1 MTPDL
6 LQRIKHC
13 KTLPAIPALPLQILQ
28 MCRSEDADI
37 KKMGDLISKDPTFV
51 AKVLNV
57 ANSSFY
63 GGARHKVTTVTQ
75 AITLLG
81 MNSVATLAFCF
92 SLYRDLS
99 RHGSKGFD
107 HIQYWRRS
115 LLASVSGRVLGTWA
129 RVIEVEEIF
138 LAALLQDIGVLVLS
152 ETHSEMYGD
161 LITQANRN
169 HARLQELEREHLGSD
184 HTEVGAWLAENWQ
197 LPELLQAAIR
207 CSHDSLET
215 DLPEEFG
222 PVVKCVACTG
232 RLADIW
238 CDPETERAVGDAITG
253 AQELL
258 RMNLT
263 HFEES
268 LDKIAQGF
276 LEMAGIFQIDLGN
289 PQEIQE
295 TLEKAKEVIRNPAT
309 ADSPQAASVS

>member
-6 LQRIKHC
+6 LQRIKSC
-13 KTLPAIPALPLQILQ
+13 KTLPAIPALPLQVLQ

-107 HIQYWRRS
+107 HVQYWRRS

-129 RVIEVEEIF
+129 RVADVEEIF

-152 ETHSEMYGD
+152 ETHPEIYGD
-161 LITQANRN
+161 LITQADRN
-169 HARLQELEREHLGSD
+169 HTRLQDLEREHLGSD

-197 LPELLQAAIR
+197 LPELLQIAIR
-207 CSHDSLET
+207 CSHDPMEMNV
-215 DLPEEFG
+215 PAEFMG
-222 PVVKCVACTG
+222 VVKCVAFTG

-238 CDPETERAVGDAITG
+238 CQSDTESAVREAAGT
-253 AQELL
+253 AQDLL
-258 RMNLT
+258 RMNPSDLQD
-263 HFEES
+263 S
-268 LDKIAQGF
+268 LEKITQGF

-289 PQEIQE
+289 PQEIQA
-295 TLEKAKEVIRNPAT
+295 TLDKAKEIVSNPST
-309 ADSPQAASVS
+309 SDTSQPASVS

>member
-6 LQRIKHC
+6 LQRIKNC
-13 KTLPAIPALPLQILQ
+13 KTLPAIPALPLQVLQ

-99 RHGSKGFD
+99 RHGGKGFD
-107 HIQYWRRS
+107 HVQYWRRS

-129 RVIEVEEIF
+129 RIVDVEEIF

-152 ETHSEMYGD
+152 ETHPELYGD

-169 HARLQELEREHLGSD
+169 HSRLRELEQEHLGSD

-197 LPELLQAAIR
+197 LPELLQVAIR
-207 CSHDSLET
+207 CSHDSLEIEV
-215 DLPEEFG
+215 PEEFLQ
-222 PVVKCVACTG
+222 VVKCVAFTG
-232 RLADIW
+232 RLADVW
-238 CDPETERAVGDAITG
+238 CDPETEQAVREVVTG
-253 AQELL
+253 AQEGLG
-258 RMNLT
+258 MNLT
-263 HFEES
+263 HLEES
-268 LDKIAQGF
+268 LDKVTQGF
-276 LEMAGIFQIDLGN
+276 LEMSGIFQIDLGN

-295 TLEKAKEVIRNPAT
+295 TLDKAKEIMRNLAT
-309 ADSPQAASVS
+309 SDSPQPTSVS

>member
-6 LQRIKHC
+6 LQRIKNC
-13 KTLPAIPALPLQILQ
+13 KTLPAIPALPLQVLQ

-63 GGARHKVTTVTQ
+63 GGARHKVTTVSQ

-107 HIQYWRRS
+107 HVQYWRRS
-115 LLASVSGRVLGTWA
+115 LLASVSGRILGTWG
-129 RVIEVEEIF
+129 RVVDVEEIF

-152 ETHSEMYGD
+152 ETHQEIYGD
-161 LITQANRN
+161 LITQANGN
-169 HARLQELEREHLGSD
+169 HMRLQELEREHLGSD
-184 HTEVGAWLAENWQ
+184 HAEVGAWLAENWQ
-197 LPELLQAAIR
+197 LPELLQTAIR
-207 CSHDSLET
+207 CSHDSMEVEV
-215 DLPEEFG
+215 PEEFL
-222 PVVKCVACTG
+222 PVVKCVAFTG
-232 RLADIW
+232 RLADVW
-238 CDPETERAVGDAITG
+238 CDPETERAVGEAVTG

-258 RMNLT
+258 RMDLS
-263 HFEES
+263 HLEES
-268 LDKIAQGF
+268 LEKITQGF
-276 LEMAGIFQIDLGN
+276 LEMSGIFQIDFGN
-289 PQEIQE
+289 PQDMNAR
-295 TLEKAKEVIRNPAT
+295 LEKAKEIMRNPAT
-309 ADSPQAASVS
+309 ADSTQPASVS